1 MAVITYKCPNCGGGL
16 KFDPKT
22 QKYQCEFC
30 LSSFTQE
37 ELKELKPQE
46 GSQREVSGVEADYYE
61 KPEND
66 TLEGLKAG
74 GKENPASEEEKGAA
88 AASEDS
94 GKKAV
99 GAAVVYT
106 CPSCGANIVTEKNTA
121 ATFCYYCHSP
131 IVLEGQLSGNYLPD
145 KVLPFKFDKKAAEE
159 KFLSYTGHKKFVP
172 KAFFSKDQIEKLSG
186 VYYPFWVYDCEI
198 DAELSCNADR
208 IRTWT
213 SGDREFTETNV
224 YHVERAGKVSVQNLS
239 RNALSDTDKN
249 LVESVMPY
257 RLKEAEPFS
266 MGYLQGFVAQK
277 RDIESAEVSG
287 ELKKKAQKYANRTMR
302 KTLSEYTTTSGVV
315 SDYRTENENFSYML
329 LPLWLLT
336 YKALDGKK
344 YYFAMNGQTGEIHGK
359 LPVDAGKLSMV
370 SGIIGALVFA
380 LILLILYN
388 FA

>member
-88 AASEDS
+88 AASADS

-131 IVLEGQLSGNYLPD
+131 IVLKGQLSGNYLPD

-172 KAFFSKDQIEKLSG
+172 KAFSVKTRLKNSPASIIRSG
-186 VYYPFWVYDCEI
+186 STTVKSMQSFPVM
-198 DAELSCNADR
+198 L
-208 IRTWT
+208 TG
-213 SGDREFTETNV
+213 SGRG
-224 YHVERAGKVSVQNLS
+224 RAGSGSSLRRMSIMWSGQERSV
-239 RNALSDTDKN
+239 
-249 LVESVMPY
+249 Y
-257 RLKEAEPFS
+257 RIFPE
-266 MGYLQGFVAQK
+266 
-277 RDIESAEVSG
+277 
-287 ELKKKAQKYANRTMR
+287 
-302 KTLSEYTTTSGVV
+302 
-315 SDYRTENENFSYML
+315 ML
-329 LPLWLLT
+329 
-336 YKALDGKK
+336 
-344 YYFAMNGQTGEIHGK
+344 
-359 LPVDAGKLSMV
+359 
-370 SGIIGALVFA
+370 
-380 LILLILYN
+380 
-388 FA
+388 